1 MFEIERDPI
10 VHFTNERLRRL
21 GIKAILFDLDDTL
34 IYTSEMYIRHM
45 DEYSCDLARQLCINS
60 EIVFDLLSKFNSE
73 EYLKNGANPDNWT
86 TIIRRV
92 GEELNCINLATDLRF
107 HIDSVYTD
115 EPAIIPGAKQVMSGL
130 KNGQFLLGEVTWGKS
145 DWTSRKNCQ
154 TGLENF
160 MDVIVPANI
169 YKPKNEEAW
178 LKGINLLGV
187 TPEECLICGD
197 SFKGDILPALSLGAR
212 AIFITGKR
220 DGNNVEIP
228 SQTVSMKSM
237 AGFWDAVQKLN

>member
-10 VHFTNERLRRL
+10 IHLTNERLRRL
-21 GIKAILFDLDDTL
+21 GIKAVLFDLDDTL

-45 DEYSCDLARQLCINS
+45 DEYSCDLARQLCIDS
-60 EIVFDLLSKFNSE
+60 EIVFGLLSKFNTE

-92 GEELNCINLATDLRF
+92 GEELDCSELAANLRF
-107 HIDSVYTD
+107 HIDAVYTD
-115 EPAIIPGAKQVMSGL
+115 EPAVIPGARQVLSGL
-130 KNGQFLLGEVTWGKS
+130 KKGRFLLGEVTWGKS
-145 DWTSRKNCQ
+145 GWTSRKNCQ

-169 YKPKNEEAW
+169 YKPKNEEDW

-212 AIFITGKR
+212 TIFITGKR
-220 DGNNVEIP
+220 NNNKVEIP
-228 SQTVSMKSM
+228 STVVTVESI
-237 AGFWDAVQKLN
+237 ADFWDVVLKLV